1 MKRIILF
8 LLALCAALAVHSCKQ
23 VPEYYT
29 TRVPIFRV
37 LPPEGAADN
46 TVSIDGK
53 AQSVDFTVLSTE
65 EWKAEV
71 SGSEAITLPLQTGGV
86 GKTTVSLLAAS
97 NESGAVRT
105 GKVSFFLGSELKYEF
120 TVSQKEQ
127 LPYLEATPADVAVAA
142 DGDVFT
148 VTVDTNQSAWAYDL
162 GDAKSWITESGH
174 TETTVSFT
182 VPENTTG
189 SRRMGEI
196 RFYAVEAP
204 ELLSYVSVSQAVPA
218 TPPTDY
224 ILDVVFNADRSATD
238 KSSLGMTVDNS
249 RLDADVAVKYSD
261 KFGRYVAQFTN
272 EKIARSGL
280 DTGYYLIPYKT
291 TDPFGQKLADGF
303 SYELV
308 FCAYYD
314 ATATQVKPFS
324 STQAGGTGM
333 CFRAKTGEINFE
345 CHVGGGWKEL
355 YSGILPVK
363 NQYYH
368 VVGTWDKV
376 NGICNLYVDGQ
387 LTATLNTTGDFKFMD
402 TSVDARWFGIGADPS
417 GSDKGEASFYGEVV
431 IARLYD
437 NPMSAEEVKALYK
450 LVK

>member
-1 MKRIILF
+1 MKRLTILF
-8 LLALCAALAVHSCKQ
+8 FAVCGVLSLHSCKQ

-37 LPPEGAADN
+37 LSPEGSAEGIVN
-46 TVSIDGK
+46 IDGK

-65 EWKAEV
+65 EWRAEV
-71 SGSEAITLPLQTGGV
+71 SGTDAFSLPVKTGGV
-86 GKTTVSLLAAS
+86 GKTAVPLVAAS

-105 GKVSFFLGSELKYEF
+105 GKVSFYVGNELKNEF
-120 TVSQKEQ
+120 TVSQQEQ
-127 LPYLEATPADVAVAA
+127 LPYLDALPNDIALSA
-142 DGDVFT
+142 DGEVFT
-148 VTVDTNQSAWAYDL
+148 ITVDTNQSSWSYDL
-162 GDAKSWITESGH
+162 DDAKSWITETGR
-174 TETTVSFT
+174 TETTVSFE
-182 VPENTTG
+182 VGENTTG
-189 SRRMGEI
+189 SRRVAEI

-204 ELLSYVSVSQAVPA
+204 EILSYVSVSQAIPA
-218 TPPTDY
+218 TPPTDC
-224 ILDVVFNADRSATD
+224 ILDVVFNDDRSAVD
-238 KSSLGMTVDNS
+238 KSALGMTVDNS
-249 RLDADVAVKYSD
+249 RLDTDVSVAYSE
-261 KFGRYVAQFTN
+261 KFGRNVAKFTN

-280 DTGYYLIPYKT
+280 STGYYLIPYKT
-291 TDPFGQKLADGF
+291 TDPFAAKIADGF

-308 FCAYYD
+308 FCCYYD

-355 YSGILPVK
+355 YSGVLPVR

-368 VVGTWDKV
+368 VVGTWDKA

-387 LTATLNTTGDFKFMD
+387 LTATVNTTGDFKFMD
-402 TSVDARWFGIGADPS
+402 TNVDARWFGIGADP
-417 GSDKGEASFYGEVV
+417 GANDTGEASFYGEVV

-437 NPMSAEEVKALYK
+437 NPMSAEEAKALYK